1 MLQQLQAEGFGKTN
15 GYMNMEQEMVEKFM
29 SRPGQQKPTQDLLQ
43 LTWRAREDLMM
54 GNMKSL
60 TRCVS
65 QIKCQN

>member
-1 MLQQLQAEGFGKTN
+1 MG
-15 GYMNMEQEMVEKFM
+15 MNMEQEMVENFM
-29 SRPGQQKPTQDLLQ
+29 SRPGQQKLTQDLLQ
-43 LTWRAREDLMM
+43 MTWRAREDLMM